1 MKNRPRITRVQLN
14 IGQNEDF
21 SLIGIVSSEPDYR
34 LSLSLNKKLGLSLK
48 NSRPVI
54 LHEPKNNELHF
65 SRFSDHTGTQGF
77 AVNLISN
84 RSGNSLLIRKLKNID
99 YIFQVFSYGKEFS
112 TEDMTLSLR
121 TIETIT
127 AVFILEK
134 GELSHKNLQYLI
146 P

>member
-1 MKNRPRITRVQLN
+1 MKNRPKITRVQLN

-34 LSLSLNKKLGLSLK
+34 LSLSLNKKLGISLK
-48 NSRPVI
+48 NSKPVV
-54 LHEPKNNELHF
+54 LKEEKVSELHF

-77 AVNLISN
+77 SVNLISN
-84 RSGNSLLIRKLKNID
+84 KSGNSLLIRKLKNID
-99 YIFQVFSYGKEFS
+99 YILQIYSYGKEFS
-112 TEDMTLSLR
+112 TEDITLSLR
-121 TIETIT
+121 AIDTIT

-134 GELSHKNLQYLI
+134 GEIRDKNLQYLI